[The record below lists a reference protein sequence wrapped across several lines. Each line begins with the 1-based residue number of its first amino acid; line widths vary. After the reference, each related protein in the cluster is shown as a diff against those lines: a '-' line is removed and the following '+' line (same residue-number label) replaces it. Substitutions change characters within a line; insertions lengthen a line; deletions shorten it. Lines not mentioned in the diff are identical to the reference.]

1 MCHIWAIYMPYMSYI
16 YGETTEK
23 ISKRRTEITRKKQII
38 DRITELQNWHVLI
51 TGKRKKNRMNRISL
65 NRWRMIFWPL
75 PNPLCNR
82 GSSKSSLLSFS
93 IWFYYPMLA
102 YYLCYW
108 VEISIGN
115 VTVYKNR
122 ASKKEKWPRRGR
134 MCVERLRN
142 IQIRPRL
149 GSYDQCNH
157 SSINI
162 SSLRDKTYDHSAE
175 MLWFTKPC
183 LQKGEKTFKI

>member
-1 MCHIWAIYMPYMSYI
+1 MPYMSYI
-16 YGETTEK
+16 YWETTEK

-93 IWFYYPMLA
+93 IWFYYPIACLLFMLLSRNI
-102 YYLCYW
+102 YRKCHGLQ
-108 VEISIGN
+108 
-115 VTVYKNR
+115 NR